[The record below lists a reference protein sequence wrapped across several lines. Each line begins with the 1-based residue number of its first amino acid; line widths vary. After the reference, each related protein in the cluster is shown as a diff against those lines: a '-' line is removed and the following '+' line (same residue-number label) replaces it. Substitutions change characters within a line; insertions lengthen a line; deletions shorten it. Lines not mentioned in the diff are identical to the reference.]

1 MNVQSEWWEHFFEGV
16 AVKLWLQALS
26 PEYTRREAEFLEG
39 ALAVPSG
46 AELLDVPCGGGR
58 LSLPLAARGY
68 RLTGVDLSSE
78 FLDHARSSDGS
89 ARVTWEQRDMRDL
102 PWRGR
107 FDGAFCCGNS
117 FGYLDDEGNAA
128 FLQAVHA
135 ALKPGARFLL
145 ETPMVLENLLRNL
158 HDRPWW
164 KVGDM
169 YFLVANQY
177 DHTRGRLDIEYTF
190 LSNGRLEV
198 RRGSHRAYTYRE
210 LVQLM
215 ENSGFAVEPTEPW
228 TRQSQ
233 TVWFIATRR

>member
-1 MNVQSEWWEHFFEGV
+1 
-16 AVKLWLQALS
+16 
-26 PEYTRREAEFLEG
+26 
-39 ALAVPSG
+39 
-46 AELLDVPCGGGR
+46 
-58 LSLPLAARGY
+58 
-68 RLTGVDLSSE
+68 
-78 FLDHARSSDGS
+78 
-89 ARVTWEQRDMRDL
+89 
-102 PWRGR
+102 
-107 FDGAFCCGNS
+107 
-117 FGYLDDEGNAA
+117 
-128 FLQAVHA
+128 
-135 ALKPGARFLL
+135 
-145 ETPMVLENLLRNL
+145 MVLENLLRNL